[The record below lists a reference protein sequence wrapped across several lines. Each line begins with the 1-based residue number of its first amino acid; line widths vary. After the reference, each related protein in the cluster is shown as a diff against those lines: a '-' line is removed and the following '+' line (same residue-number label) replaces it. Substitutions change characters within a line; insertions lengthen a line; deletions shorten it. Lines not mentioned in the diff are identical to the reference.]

1 MPSDAALPTDAA
13 NSAQLRR
20 AARGGMLG
28 RLLVLLTPYRGQS

>member
-20 AARGGMLG
+20 AARGGMLR
-28 RLLVLLTPYRGQS
+28 RLLVLLIPCRGRS

>member
-1 MPSDAALPTDAA
+1 MPSDAAFLTDAA

-28 RLLVLLTPYRGQS
+28 RLLELRC